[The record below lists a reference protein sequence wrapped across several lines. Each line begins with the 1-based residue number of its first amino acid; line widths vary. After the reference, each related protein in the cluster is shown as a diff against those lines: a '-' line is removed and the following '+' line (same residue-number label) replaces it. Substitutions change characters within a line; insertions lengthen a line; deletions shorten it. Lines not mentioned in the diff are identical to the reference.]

1 MRVDTVSSE
10 MPPTF
15 IRNTISVS
23 LKTAS
28 HMTKKDVKTNLLNH
42 SEAKVRLLGE
52 YLKRYLNIICNDG
65 YTKRIK
71 IYDLFCGEGLYENG
85 GEGSPLVT
93 MRQIKDIHFVN
104 VAKAS
109 TMPKIDCHFN
119 DIEESK
125 VKKVEQSLKDKSLY
139 YPDYGDLQFST
150 EDYQIQFEKL
160 LAELPKLKTLNN
172 KAFIFIDPY
181 EYKHIKAT
189 QIKNLMSKGNS
200 EVLLWL
206 PTQFMYRFA
215 SNGTPEALKD
225 FITEIIP
232 NFSEWRPGNVW
243 NFISELKLGFQNFL
257 ANNFFVDTF
266 TIQKDTNTVFCLF
279 FFTSHI
285 KGFEKML
292 EAKWEID
299 TEYGKG
305 WDYAGN
311 TLSLFHEHKTNPLEL
326 KLKEFLQ
333 EKTRYNGEVYE
344 FTLRQGFLP
353 KHTNEIFNNWQ
364 NNSKLQV
371 LTGSGE
377 KARKKSFYIAYNY
390 FKADNKKVNFT
401 LK

>member
-1 MRVDTVSSE
+1 M
-10 MPPTF
+10 
-15 IRNTISVS
+15 I
-23 LKTAS
+23 
-28 HMTKKDVKTNLLNH
+28 KKDVKTNLLNH

-93 MRQIKDIHFVN
+93 MRQIKHIHFVN
-104 VAKAS
+104 VAKTS
-109 TMPKIDCHFN
+109 ILPKIDCHFN

-139 YPDYGDLQFST
+139 YQEFGDLQFST
-150 EDYQIQFEKL
+150 DDYQVQYENL
-160 LAELPKLKTLNN
+160 LAKLPNLKALNQ
-172 KAFIFIDPY
+172 KVFIFIDPY
-181 EYKHIKAT
+181 EYKHIKAS
-189 QIKNLMSKGNS
+189 QIKNLMLNGSS

-232 NFSEWRPGNVW
+232 NFNEWRPGNVW
-243 NFISELKLGFQNFL
+243 HFIAELKQGFQNFL
-257 ANNFFVDTF
+257 GNNYFVDTF
-266 TIQKDTNTVFCLF
+266 TIQKDINTVFCLF

-311 TLSLFHEHKTNPLEL
+311 TPSLFHEQKTNPLEI
-326 KLKEFLQ
+326 KLKEFL
-333 EKTRYNGEVYE
+333 KANNRFNGELYE

-353 KHTNEIFNNWQ
+353 KHTNEIFFNWR
-364 NNSKLQV
+364 NEVKLSV
-371 LTGSGE
+371 KT
-377 KARKKSFYIAYNY
+377 
-390 FKADNKKVNFT
+390 ADGTEVKNKKHTYLGYKYFRDEFQKVTFN

>member
-1 MRVDTVSSE
+1 MMKNANKSSHKVNV
-10 MPPTF
+10 
-15 IRNTISVS
+15 IGQLN
-23 LKTAS
+23 KTTPMA
-28 HMTKKDVKTNLLNH
+28 KKDVKTNLLNH

-52 YLKRYLNIICNDG
+52 YLKRYLSIICNDG

-85 GEGSPLVT
+85 GEGSPLVI
-93 MRQIKDIHFVN
+93 MRQVNDIHSNIDKFPGI
-104 VAKAS
+104 
-109 TMPKIDCHFN
+109 PKIDFHFN

-125 VKKVEQSLKDKSLY
+125 VKRVEQSLKENSLY
-139 YPDYGDLQFST
+139 KPEFGDLAFST
-150 EDYQIQFEKL
+150 EKYQVQYDKL
-160 LAELPKLKTLNN
+160 LNQLPKLKALNQ

-181 EYKHIKAT
+181 EYKHIKAS
-189 QIKNLMSKGNS
+189 QIKNLMSNGSS

-232 NFSEWRPGNVW
+232 NFSEWKPGNVW
-243 NFISELKLGFQNFL
+243 SFISELKQGFQQFL
-257 ANNFFVDTF
+257 GNNFFVDTF
-266 TIQKDTNTVFCLF
+266 TIEKDTNTVFCLF

-299 TEYGKG
+299 KEYGKG
-305 WDYAGN
+305 WDYAEN
-311 TLSLFHEHKTNPLEL
+311 PPSLFHGHKTNPLEV
-326 KLKEFLQ
+326 KLKEFL
-333 EKTRYNGEVYE
+333 KDKKRYNGEVYE

-353 KHTNEIFNNWQ
+353 KHTNEIFRNWQ
-364 NNSKLQV
+364 NNNELEV
-371 LTGSGE
+371 LTAIGE
-377 KARKKSFYIAYNY
+377 KARKHSFYITYEF
-390 FKADNKKVNFT
+390 FKKENKKVTFN

>member
-1 MRVDTVSSE
+1 
-10 MPPTF
+10 
-15 IRNTISVS
+15 
-23 LKTAS
+23 
-28 HMTKKDVKTNLLNH
+28 MTKKDVKTNLLNH

-65 YTKRIK
+65 YTNRIK

-85 GEGSPLVT
+85 GEGSPLVI
-93 MRQIKDIHFVN
+93 MRQVKDIHCVN
-104 VAKAS
+104 VAKFS
-109 TMPKIDCHFN
+109 SIPKIDCHFN

-125 VKKVEQSLKDKSLY
+125 VKKVGEALKDKSLY
-139 YPDYGDLQFST
+139 YPEFGDLQFST
-150 EDYQIQFEKL
+150 EDYQVQYDNL
-160 LAELPKLKTLNN
+160 LTQLPNLKALNQ

-181 EYKHIKAT
+181 KYKHIKAS
-189 QIKNLMSKGNS
+189 QIKNLMYKGSS

-225 FITEIIP
+225 FINEIIP
-232 NFSEWRPGNVW
+232 NFNKWRPGNVW
-243 NFISELKLGFQNFL
+243 NFISELKQGFQNIL
-257 ANNFFVDTF
+257 GNNYFVDTF
-266 TIQKDTNTVFCLF
+266 TIQKDTNTVYCLF

-311 TLSLFHEHKTNPLEL
+311 TPSLFHGHKINPLEVKL
-326 KLKEFLQ
+326 REFLKE
-333 EKTRYNGEVYE
+333 KRCYNGEVYE

-353 KHTNEIFNNWQ
+353 KHTNEIFYNWQ
-364 NNSKLQV
+364 NNNDLIV
-371 LTGSGE
+371 LTASGE

-390 FKADNKKVNFT
+390 FKTDNKKVTFN